1 MFLVLFLINLY
12 YNKKVMDATPYILK
26 EFEAF
31 NLESKISE
39 IKAFFSET
47 TFTHFPIVDKNNLI
61 GLISE
66 TDINSI
72 DDDLKE
78 IGDFRYLLNLFYT
91 EEINDFF
98 DFFRM
103 FTLNNTN
110 LIPVVNAKKEYIGYY
125 DLIDVLHFFND
136 SVAFKHEGIV
146 LALEKETNDYS
157 FSEISQII
165 ESHKGKV
172 LGIFLI
178 ENSGSMS
185 KISVK
190 FDAPDFN
197 EIIQSFRRYDYKILS
212 NHEED
217 FYLEDLRERSN
228 YLQKYLNI

>member
-1 MFLVLFLINLY
+1 
-12 YNKKVMDATPYILK
+12 MDTTPYILK

-31 NLESKISE
+31 NLKSKISE

-47 TFTHFPIVDKNNLI
+47 TFSHFPVIDDKNLV

-66 TDINSI
+66 TDISSI
-72 DDDLKE
+72 DDDSKE
-78 IGDFRYLLNLFYT
+78 IADFRYLLNLFFT
-91 EEINDFF
+91 EEINNFIEFF
-98 DFFRM
+98 NIFSMND
-103 FTLNNTN
+103 TN
-110 LIPVVNAKKEYIGYY
+110 LIPVLNSKKEYIGYY

-136 SVAFKHEGIV
+136 ATFFKHEGIV
-146 LALEKETNDYS
+146 LMLEKETSAIS

-165 ESHKGKV
+165 ETEKGKV
-172 LGIFLI
+172 LGIFLS
-178 ENSGSMS
+178 EYTGSTT

-197 EIIQSFRRYDYKILS
+197 DIIQSFRRYEYTILS

-217 FYLEDLRERSN
+217 FYLEDLKERSN